1 MFKRNI
7 LVLSML
13 FLAMII
19 ISPFSY
25 ALIEHG
31 SMKIFAVS
39 GTDSAM
45 DANLEIEIHPGTGQI
60 LTNINSLVGNATQE
74 SQKNAVNATDKVI
87 GDTKT
92 KYDYVFD
99 IQSGAYSIDGPSAGA
114 AMALLMVSMFKDK
127 NIATEVSMTGTITQD
142 GYVGDVGGIYQ
153 KSKRASEI
161 GIKLFMIPLGN
172 REQVVTIDGEVQK
185 IDLIDYAYKEWGMK
199 IVEVQ
204 TLSDV
209 LGYVSKDIDEI
220 DINAI
225 PSKTTTV
232 FIPEK
237 LEYSDALNPMRNLV
251 DKYIVDSETKLKEVK
266 DNLNNSSLIKD
277 PSIQESILLVIEG
290 ADEAIKNAKIYSG
303 RNYLYSAA
311 NNSFVAIANITIAN
325 EIISNPSVL
334 SLSSTAFDERLNTL
348 EEKINLTEKRS
359 TLCSLEKMEWCIG
372 ARQRLTWAKDKLN
385 SLKTDITKDPLTKI
399 SDYSYAISW
408 VEISNDFLDI
418 GITDSKYKFVES
430 SKFKE
435 EAQQKIIDVENKL
448 ALSSIEISKDEDLL
462 KRLNSA
468 KINYSRGWYVTSIYD
483 SSTAMGVLISRE
495 EGTETVFN
503 NSSFQTKYNKLITE
517 LRTVNALN
525 SIDHVWSKMYLDH
538 AIYFYNSY
546 ESNLIID
553 PEKAGSDLK
562 TSNSIVNIA
571 ISLFEVEDEIIG
583 YYNSADI
590 QVVISDTNNETIDV
604 INTTNDNID
613 DNAQKVYIY
622 ERGNSSRNNTVLY
635 VILAGLFLIIVIVV
649 IEVEILRRKNSK
661 EFVQKQI
668 SHLDEMLLEGRVS
681 AFTYKEMRSKHLE
694 ELRLIK
700 EKEFKKNNLKS
711 DLKVKKEHFSV
722 NPKPDGKKA
731 IKKFEAKDKEKSQVK
746 ERDQEKTSK
755 QKLSLK
761 KGL

>member
-1 MFKRNI
+1 MFKKNI
-7 LVLSML
+7 ILISLL
-13 FLAMII
+13 FIAMII
-19 ISPFSY
+19 ISPFSF

-45 DANLEIEIHPGTGQI
+45 DANLEIEIHAGTGQI

-92 KYDYVFD
+92 KFDYVFN

-114 AMALLMVSMFKDK
+114 AMALLMVSMFKDR
-127 NIATEVSMTGTITQD
+127 NISNDVSMTGTITQD

-153 KSKRASEI
+153 KSKRASEV
-161 GIKLFMIPLGN
+161 GIKLFLIPYGN
-172 REQVVTIDGEVQK
+172 RDQVVNIDGEVQK
-185 IDLIDYAYKEWGMK
+185 IDLVDYAYKEWGLK
-199 IVEVQ
+199 IVEVK
-204 TLSDV
+204 TLNDV
-209 LGYVSKDIDEI
+209 LSYVSKDIDQI
-220 DINAI
+220 DINSI
-225 PSKTTTV
+225 PDNTKDL

-237 LEYSDALNPMRNLV
+237 LEYSNALNPMRNLV
-251 DKYIVDSETKLKEVK
+251 NKYILDSEDKLKEVK

-277 PSIQESILLVIEG
+277 PGIQENILLVIEG
-290 ADEAIKNAKIYSG
+290 ADEAIRNAKIYSEK
-303 RNYLYSAA
+303 NYLYSAA

-334 SLSSTAFDERLNTL
+334 SLSSTAFNERLNTL

-359 TLCSLEKMEWCIG
+359 TLCSLDKLEWCIG

-385 SLKTDITKDPLTKI
+385 SLKEENTKDPLTKI

-418 GITDSKYKFVES
+418 GITDSKYKFIES
-430 SKFKE
+430 SEFKVL
-435 EAQQKIIDVENKL
+435 AQQKIIDVENKL

-468 KINYSRGWYVTSIYD
+468 KINYSRGWYITSIYD
-483 SSTAMGVLISRE
+483 SSTAMGVLVSRE

-503 NSSFQTKYNKLITE
+503 NSLFQAKYDKLITE
-517 LRTVNALN
+517 LRSNKELN
-525 SIDHVWSKMYLDH
+525 SEEHVWSKMYLDH
-538 AIYFYNSY
+538 AIYFYKSY
-546 ESNLIID
+546 ENSLITD
-553 PEKAGSDLK
+553 SEKAQADLR

-571 ISLFEVEDEIIG
+571 VSLFEVEDEIIS

-590 QVVISDTNNETIDV
+590 QIIISDINNETNNI
-604 INTTNDNID
+604 IHTKNID
-613 DNAQKVYIY
+613 DNQKVYIY
-622 ERGNSSRNNTVLY
+622 EKETSRNNTVLY
-635 VILAGLFLIIVIVV
+635 VILGGLFLIIVIVI
-649 IEVEILRRKNSK
+649 IEVEIIRRKNSK
-661 EFVQKQI
+661 EFVHKQI
-668 SHLDEMLLEGRVS
+668 SHLDEMLLEGRIS
-681 AFTYKEMRSKHLE
+681 AFTYKEMRSKYLE

-700 EKEFKKNNLKS
+700 EKESKKNNLKS
-711 DLKVKKEHFSV
+711 NLKVKKEHFSI
-722 NPKPDGKKA
+722 NPIQDEKKES
-731 IKKFEAKDKEKSQVK
+731 KKVEIKDKEKQK
-746 ERDQEKTSK
+746 DKT
-755 QKLSLK
+755 KLSLK

>member
-7 LVLSML
+7 LILSML

-92 KYDYVFD
+92 KFDYVFD

-153 KSKRASEI
+153 KAKRASEV

-185 IDLIDYAYKEWGMK
+185 IDLIDYAYREWGLK

-209 LGYVSKDIDEI
+209 LNYVSKDIDEI

-225 PSKTTTV
+225 PSKTTKI
-232 FIPEK
+232 FIPDK

-251 DKYIVDSETKLKEVK
+251 DKYILDSETKLKEVK
-266 DNLNNSSLIKD
+266 ENLNNNSLIKD
-277 PSIQESILLVIEG
+277 PSIQENILLVIEG
-290 ADEAIKNAKIYSG
+290 ADEAIKNAKIYSS

-334 SLSSTAFDERLNTL
+334 TLSSTAFSERLNTL
-348 EEKINLTEKRS
+348 EEKINLAEKRS
-359 TLCSLEKMEWCIG
+359 TLCSLEKLEWCIG
-372 ARQRLTWAKDKLN
+372 SRQRLTWAKDKLN
-385 SLKTDITKDPLTKI
+385 SLKEDTITDPLTKI

-430 SKFKE
+430 SEFKVL
-435 EAQQKIIDVENKL
+435 AQQKIIDVENKL
-448 ALSSIEISKDEDLL
+448 ALSSIEISKDEDLQ

-517 LRTVNALN
+517 LRSANALN

-538 AIYFYNSY
+538 AIYFYKSY
-546 ESNLIID
+546 ENSLITD
-553 PEKAGSDLK
+553 SEKAQADLR
-562 TSNSIVNIA
+562 TSNSIINIA
-571 ISLFEVEDEIIG
+571 ISLFEVEDQIID

-590 QVVISDTNNETIDV
+590 LVVISDVNNDTSDI
-604 INTTNDNID
+604 INTTDNTD
-613 DNAQKVYIY
+613 TSQKVFIY
-622 ERGNSSRNNTVLY
+622 EKDRSRNNTVLY
-635 VILAGLFLIIVIVV
+635 VILGGLFLIIVIVV

-661 EFVQKQI
+661 DFVQKQI

-681 AFTYKEMRSKHLE
+681 AFTYKEMRSKYLE

-711 DLKVKKEHFSV
+711 NLKVKKEHFSIS
-722 NPKPDGKKA
+722 PKSDEKKEQKKA
-731 IKKFEAKDKEKSQVK
+731 EVKDKEKPK
-746 ERDQEKTSK
+746 EKT
-755 QKLSLK
+755 KLSLK